1 MGYTNSPLVTYKR
14 ITNNKTSPRNHAID
28 TITIHCI
35 VGQWTAKQGCDYFA
49 TTDRECSANY
59 VVGKDGS
66 IGLSVEEKDRSWCSS
81 SSSNDHRAITIE
93 VASDTT
99 HPYAVTTE
107 AYNAL
112 IKLVADICKRNG
124 IKKLLW
130 KADKSLIGQVDKQN
144 MTVHRWFANKSCPGE
159 YLYSRHSD
167 IAAKVNALLGDS
179 AGETAQ
185 TPTTQTLYRVQVG
198 AFSKKENAD
207 NQLKKVKAA
216 GFDAFIAQ
224 VGNLYKVQVGAFSK
238 KSNAESQLAKVKAAG
253 FDAIIAST
261 ASATQTE
268 QTSSTDTAKVI
279 WDFFIGKGLNAFA
292 VAGIMGN
299 LKAESALNPKNLQ
312 QSYEKKLGFTDDS
325 YTNAVDNGSYDNFVK
340 DSAGYGLAQWTY
352 WSRKQA
358 LLEYAQSVK
367 KSIGDLSMQLDFMWK
382 ELQGYTSVMKVL
394 KAATSVREASDAILT
409 GYERPAD
416 QGEAV
421 QVKRADY
428 GQTYYDKYASGATVI
443 PTVKEEKFTPYLVK
457 VTADVLNIRKGA
469 GTDTAVVG
477 SIADKGVYTI
487 VEEANGKGAD
497 RWGKLK
503 SGAGWISL
511 DYTKKI

>member
-1 MGYTNSPLVTYKR
+1 MAYSNSPLVTYKR

-93 VASDTT
+93 VASDTA
-99 HPYAVTTE
+99 HPYAVTDE

-112 IKLVADICKRNG
+112 IKLVADICERNG

-130 KADKSLIGQVDKQN
+130 KADKSLIGQVDQQN
-144 MTVHRWFANKSCPGE
+144 MTVHRWFANKACPGE

-167 IAAKVNALLGDS
+167 IAAKVNALLGESS
-179 AGETAQ
+179 A
-185 TPTTQTLYRVQVG
+185 TTESAESTSVLYRVQVG
-198 AFSKKENAD
+198 AYSKKANAD
-207 NQLKKVKAA
+207 AQLKKVKAA
-216 GFDAFIAQ
+216 GFDAIIVQ
-224 VGNLYKVQVGAFSK
+224 VGDLYKVQVGAFSK
-238 KSNAESQLAKVKAAG
+238 KSNAENQMAKVKAAG
-253 FDAIIAST
+253 FDAIITTNASIT
-261 ASATQTE
+261 SE
-268 QTSSTDTAKVI
+268 GTSSTTDTAKVI

-299 LKAESALNPKNLQ
+299 LNAESSLNPQNLQ
-312 QSYEKKLGFTDDS
+312 QTYEKKLGYTDAS
-325 YTNAVDNGSYDNFVK
+325 YTKAVDDGSYDNFVK

-367 KSIGDLSMQLDFMWK
+367 KSIGDLSMQLDFMWE

-394 KAATSVREASDAILT
+394 NSATSVKEASDAILT

-416 QGEAV
+416 QSDTV
-421 QVKRADY
+421 KTKRAGY

-443 PTVKEEKFTPYLVK
+443 PTVEEKFTPYLVK

-487 VEEANGKGAD
+487 IEEANGKGAD

-503 SGAGWISL
+503 SGVGWISL